1 MFATVSHQIHTTITV
16 WVYMK
21 LFRWHLI
28 VTANKKLQVV
38 ERKSGATLKPDWDT
52 KSKNPKLRHSNS
64 YQFCWCHCGMN
75 RDCMVCCS
83 TNLIYLNNLNHWL
96 LCSQNVLWWFWSPP
110 DLVTMRLDTDIHGV
124 LLINPDHVVWTLSF
138 LLLVALLWTF
148 HLSASVNIS
157 IDWKGRSISTP
168 LHLFELNFV

>member
-1 MFATVSHQIHTTITV
+1 MFEYIWNYLDDIWLLLPTRN
-16 WVYMK
+16 
-21 LFRWHLI
+21 FRLWKGNL
-28 VTANKKLQVV
+28 
-38 ERKSGATLKPDWDT
+38 SGATLKPDWDT

-110 DLVTMRLDTDIHGV
+110 DLVTMRLDTDIHSV

-148 HLSASVNIS
+148 HLSTSVNIS